1 MDADKAM
8 ELVESVFS
16 FDYVGDSMMAVRT
29 NLDAE
34 EPQKV
39 LIKELTT
46 AALSK
51 AGDNSPE
58 TAGAIA
64 KASEARVKQYV
75 TSSKS
80 SRGKGCGG

>member
-1 MDADKAM
+1 MDANKAM
-8 ELVESVFS
+8 ELVESVFT

-29 NLDAE
+29 NLDDE
-34 EPQKV
+34 EPQKI

-58 TAGAIA
+58 TAEAIA

>member
-8 ELVESVFS
+8 ELIESVFT

-34 EPQKV
+34 EPQKALV
-39 LIKELTT
+39 KELTT

-58 TAGAIA
+58 AAKAIA

>member
-1 MDADKAM
+1 MRIQVK

-16 FDYVGDSMMAVRT
+16 FDYVGDSMMAVRK

-39 LIKELTT
+39 LIKELTA

-58 TAGAIA
+58 AAGAIA
-64 KASEARVKQYV
+64 KASEDRVKQYV